1 MINFLIY
8 LFNNIHLIVPS
19 IEQIIGIIGL
29 VIFLFTSITI
39 GSLVTKKSNL
49 SANFFIGY
57 SVNYIFCLFLFLLKI
72 NLNYSFFSLIIIT
85 VIYFFKD
92 IGLYFETFKKK
103 FNQNKLKIILFLP
116 LFIILIS
123 SDAIGWDT
131 FTHWLPL
138 ADGLKSLDH
147 YPSQGHGE
155 YYPFAS
161 SIVLSNSSIFIDNIS
176 ENVSAI
182 FSLFLLILFIQN
194 LENIY
199 KDIFN
204 IRQKN
209 TFTFFIILFVIYNP
223 IHMNKFIFTAYSDFI
238 SGALFFFIFCE
249 MYKYFNKINNLNI
262 ISLSLMASLMIGLK
276 NTGLILVLIL
286 FITFLVYLFFEKNLN
301 KKNFYSLLLFLM
313 IPFLIYMFW
322 YLTLK
327 INSVFVDNFFKFP
340 LFKEENIIFF
350 KSAWSQILTRPTF
363 FITSIFIILMIPIS
377 SFFKNEKFKLIYN
390 LSFLYG
396 IVFFLWISFVIS
408 TYIFHFD
415 INLFYANSFWRYCSQ
430 ISLLCT
436 FIFGFYIVYLLEKIK
451 LFNFKIIGMI
461 FLILILINPI
471 IFSYKLRRDIDPIS
485 LEIKKF
491 RKYEN
496 QFEKVFLAVKNNA
509 YETVRLNYYLQKP
522 YSNDIVESLNVENIS
537 ITEFKDKTLEN
548 KYQLYIYLKKDN
560 NNKLTKQIYLK

>member
-1 MINFLIY
+1 MTNFLIY
-8 LFNNIHLIVPS
+8 LFNNIYLIVPS

-29 VIFLFTSITI
+29 VIFIFTSITI
-39 GSLVTKKSNL
+39 GSLVTKKNNL

-72 NLNYSFFSLIIIT
+72 NVNYSFFSLIIIT
-85 VIYFFKD
+85 FIFFFKNID
-92 IGLYFETFKKK
+92 LYFEIFKKK
-103 FNQNKLKIILFLP
+103 FNQNKLKVILFLP
-116 LFIILIS
+116 LFTILIS

-147 YPSQGHGE
+147 YPLKGHGK

-161 SIVLSNSSIFIDNIS
+161 SLVLSNSSIFIDNIS
-176 ENVSAI
+176 ENISAI
-182 FSLFLLILFIQN
+182 FSFFLLILFVQN

-204 IRQKN
+204 ISHKN
-209 TFTFFIILFVIYNP
+209 TFTFFLILFVFYNP

-238 SGALFFFIFCE
+238 SGILFFFVFYE

-262 ISLSLMASLMIGLK
+262 FSLSLMASLMIGLK

-286 FITFLVYLFFEKNLN
+286 FITFLIYLFFQKNLN
-301 KKNFYSLLLFLM
+301 KKNFYSLLLFLI
-313 IPFLIYMFW
+313 IPLLIYMIW

-327 INSVFVDNFFKFP
+327 INNVFVDNFFKFP

-350 KSAWSQILTRPTF
+350 KSAWSQVLTRPIF
-363 FITSIFIILMIPIS
+363 FTTSIFIILMIPFS

-390 LSFLYG
+390 LSFLYV

-415 INLFYANSFWRYCSQ
+415 INVFYANSFWRYCSQ

-436 FIFGFYIVYLLEKIK
+436 FIFGFYIVFLLEKIK

-496 QFEKVFLAVKNNA
+496 QFKKVFLSVKNNA

-522 YSNDIVESLNVENIS
+522 YSNDIVESLNIENIS
-537 ITEFKDKTLEN
+537 ITEFRNKTLEN

-560 NNKLTKQIYLK
+560 NNKLKKQIYLK